1 MACAQVLDGLDLDA
15 DFKGLDVLPILSPPE
30 ALEHINTSQP
40 MRLKL
45 NGRVKFSGGMDH
57 SDEKSSFVGDL
68 SLDNLRVN
76 QLKLTRNLTGLAP
89 SPEEP
94 PVKSHTT
101 QSCHIRLWLLQL
113 MFALWSCWLL

>member
-1 MACAQVLDGLDLDA
+1 MSCAQVLDGLDLDA

-30 ALEHINTSQP
+30 ALEHINSSQP

-57 SDEKSSFVGDL
+57 ADEKSSFVGDL

-94 PVKSHTT
+94 QVKWHKTRSRHR
-101 QSCHIRLWLLQL
+101 HVWLLQL
-113 MFALWSCWLL
+113 MCALV